1 MALPTNCPPC
11 RQGPQGWAGAAG
23 DICLLTQSSAIL
35 TLTGATVAASLAVP
49 THLWLGQGRAAAGSS
64 VEVVPHGCCGYPL
77 PSPQQSALSSL
88 PQTSWE
94 PDAPTRARSVPDS
107 HRRRKGWKE
116 QGSEGCHEPVGS
128 THGRPR
134 KPRTR
139 AWHCC
144 TRSPPGRLLRGRGGK
159 QAAEVSRP
167 GSLLC
172 PPGSSGPARP
182 PLHRGGE
189 LLLIACPTCALHTA
203 LKAQIILTT
212 VPHSSPVLFGK
223 QPLSCCTK
231 RSFSRSPA
239 ALGANLPAWN
249 AGGSGRGVWVH
260 VLCKHNARC
269 SAVIELRR
277 CRCQERRALCA
288 RCQLQLPLRVPAAV
302 GFITLP
308 TLWWPSQYQEARVG
322 DTGAQGLCPRH
333 SAQGLSG
340 QWGAGRCRALS
351 LPGKANGSPRV
362 LEGSAGALLQL
373 RGLRHMRHLL
383 CV

>member
-1 MALPTNCPPC
+1 MPP
-11 RQGPQGWAGAAG
+11 
-23 DICLLTQSSAIL
+23 
-35 TLTGATVAASLAVP
+35 
-49 THLWLGQGRAAAGSS
+49 HL
-64 VEVVPHGCCGYPL
+64 
-77 PSPQQSALSSL
+77 ALSTP
-88 PQTSWE
+88 PQTSWG
-94 PDAPTRARSVPDS
+94 PDAPTRARSLPGS

-116 QGSEGCHEPVGS
+116 QGSEGCHELVGS

-159 QAAEVSRP
+159 QAAEVSGP

-182 PLHRGGE
+182 PLHRRGE

-302 GFITLP
+302 GFNPSHAVVAEPIPATSGGGHWGPGPLP
-308 TLWWPSQYQEARVG
+308 ASQCPGAERTVG
-322 DTGAQGLCPRH
+322 SWAVGSSVPPWESQGEPQCPRRVCRGP
-333 SAQGLSG
+333 SASYE
-340 QWGAGRCRALS
+340 A
-351 LPGKANGSPRV
+351 
-362 LEGSAGALLQL
+362 
-373 RGLRHMRHLL
+373 
-383 CV
+383 